1 MPITD
6 TAQQTPAVDQPTH
19 PLSALTT
26 YELRDYRRGLSRP
39 SRSST
44 RRTPSPRYGPT
55 CKPGWTP

>member
-6 TAQQTPAVDQPTH
+6 TAQQPPAVDKPKH
-19 PLSALTT
+19 KLSELTT
-26 YELRDYRRGLSRP
+26 YQLKDYRASLKEP